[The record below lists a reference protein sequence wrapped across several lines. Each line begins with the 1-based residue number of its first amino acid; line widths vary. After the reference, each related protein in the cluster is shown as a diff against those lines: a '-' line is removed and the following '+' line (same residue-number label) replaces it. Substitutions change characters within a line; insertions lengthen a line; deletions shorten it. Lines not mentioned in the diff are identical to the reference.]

1 MGIARRFGGAGYSI
15 KRVRMQ
21 RKLQAGGMNKRM
33 KRRWITREEEG
44 SKKIGGIN
52 TKKESYSKR
61 KRADIRFFKKKAA
74 TSFDI

>member
-1 MGIARRFGGAGYSI
+1 
-15 KRVRMQ
+15 
-21 RKLQAGGMNKRM
+21 MNKRM